1 MPSAR
6 QPATLSL
13 YITSFFSSPFVLT
26 LTFTYTLTSRHPCRY
41 CLVAK
46 ADTVPDTYALTH
58 RLEKLA
64 FVSFA
69 LTLLNMSC
77 IFVAGWFIFRA
88 RASMRIS
95 SGALS
100 SEGLVEIKKMYRE
113 KSQSELAALKLRGP
127 NGQLPTE
134 LSLLRQSLNEAR
146 PHHTISAPGVGV
158 QTRQPLMA
166 AMFHAPASFDGAFTT
181 GRADYDAADGD
192 L

>member
-1 MPSAR
+1 
-6 QPATLSL
+6 
-13 YITSFFSSPFVLT
+13 
-26 LTFTYTLTSRHPCRY
+26 
-41 CLVAK
+41 LVAK

-113 KSQSELAALKLRGP
+113 ESQSQDALEFRGL
-127 NGQLPTE
+127 NGQLPSE
-134 LSLLRQSLNEAR
+134 LSLLRRSLNEAR
-146 PHHTISAPGVGV
+146 PHHTIAASGAGA
-158 QTRQPLMA
+158 QTREPLAA
-166 AMFHAPASFDGAFTT
+166 AMFTAPASFDGAFAT
-181 GRADYDAADGD
+181 GHTGYGAADGD
-192 L
+192 FDGDL